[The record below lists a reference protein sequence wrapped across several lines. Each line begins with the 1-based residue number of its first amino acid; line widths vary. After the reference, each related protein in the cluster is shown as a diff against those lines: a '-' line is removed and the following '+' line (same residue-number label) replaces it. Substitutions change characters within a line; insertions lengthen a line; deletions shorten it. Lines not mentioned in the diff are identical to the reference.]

1 VELVEKASRNL
12 TWIVGLAL
20 AAASSGCSGGPSTA
34 ELYVTI
40 VGQGTVTVSRSVT
53 DPGCDSG
60 TCGLSAIDAG
70 LLAAPY
76 TPDTDVTLVATPAA
90 GWHFV
95 SWQITAT
102 VKDQP
107 PSMTTSTAA
116 AILVQN
122 TGVGLNV
129 IATFDTS
136 N

>member
-1 VELVEKASRNL
+1 VEKPSRHL
-12 TWIVGLAL
+12 TRILGFAL
-20 AAASSGCSGGPSTA
+20 AAAVSGCSGGGPSTA

-40 VGQGTVTVSRSVT
+40 VGQGTVTATRSVT

-76 TPDTDVTLVATPAA
+76 TPDTDVTLVANPAA

-102 VKDQP
+102 ANDQP

-129 IATFDTS
+129 IATFGSS